1 MIEITLE
8 SAIEGVTATVEE
20 FGENYVY
27 EHPYGVRC
35 LYVFDGQPS
44 CIVGKFLAKVG
55 VPLERL
61 TRADEG
67 WGVLARDL
75 IGQLEHEGVIAT
87 DGPKVGR
94 FFDVLQSKQD
104 YGYHWGEALKLAK
117 TAV

>member
-8 SAIEGVTATVEE
+8 SAIEGVTAIVEE

-27 EHPYGVRC
+27 ERPYGASC

-61 TRADEG
+61 ARADEAR
-67 WGVLARDL
+67 GVIARDL
-75 IGQLEHEGVIAT
+75 IGQLEYEDVIAT
-87 DGPKVGR
+87 DVPEVGR
-94 FFDVLQSKQD
+94 FLDVLQSEQD
-104 YGYHWGEALKLAK
+104 SGYHWGEALKLAK
-117 TAV
+117 TVV